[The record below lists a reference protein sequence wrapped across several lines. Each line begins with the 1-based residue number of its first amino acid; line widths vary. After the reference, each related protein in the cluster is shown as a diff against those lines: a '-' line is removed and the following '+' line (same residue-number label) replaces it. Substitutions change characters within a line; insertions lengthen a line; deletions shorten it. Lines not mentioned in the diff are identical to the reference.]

1 MFKKIGDHVYYNCC
15 PVDYMM
21 SFVSNMTYQRSGFQC
36 DGSENVTFPIYFFNS
51 FPMTPLSSDYE
62 HFKNI
67 GNYDV
72 ITVGNASVTSI

>member
-1 MFKKIGDHVYYNCC
+1 MCITTAVLLIN
-15 PVDYMM
+15 MM

-36 DGSENVTFPIYFFNS
+36 HGSENVTFPIYSFNS
-51 FPMTPLSSDYE
+51 FPMTPLSSDSE

-72 ITVGNASVTSI
+72 ITVRNAVTMTL